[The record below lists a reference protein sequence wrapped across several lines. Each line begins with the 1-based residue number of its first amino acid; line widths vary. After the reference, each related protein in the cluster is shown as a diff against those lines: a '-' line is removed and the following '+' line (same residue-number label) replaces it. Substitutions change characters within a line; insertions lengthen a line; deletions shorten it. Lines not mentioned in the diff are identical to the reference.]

1 MKKLSQ
7 ILLFSFL
14 SLIVFAETAKAN
26 STVDARA
33 IVVKGLEG
41 FKGKRL
47 SVYYVSAR
55 PATLETPGQIARV
68 RKILK
73 GPLAFVIN
81 DRGEVQIPAT
91 SVQRDG
97 WTNFNHLIFVIH
109 AQSKH
114 ALRNVDG
121 TVPEALD
128 RENAVPFK
136 TEYAQFL
143 FRKSLEYKSIIENDG
158 EISLY

>member
-7 ILLFSFL
+7 IILFSFL
-14 SLIVFAETAKAN
+14 SLIVFAQVAKAN

-33 IVVKGLEG
+33 MVIKGLEG

-47 SVYYVSAR
+47 SIYYVSAR

-73 GPLAFVIN
+73 GPLVFKIN
-81 DRGEVQIPAT
+81 DQGEVQVPAAA
-91 SVQRDG
+91 VLRDG

-121 TVPEALD
+121 TIPEALD
-128 RENAVPFK
+128 TENAVPFK
-136 TEYAQFL
+136 TEHAQFL
-143 FRKSLEYKSIIENDG
+143 FRKSIEYKSVIQSDG
-158 EISLY
+158 EITLY